1 MKLTGLPSVIRNLVF
16 AAACLALAATL
27 SACASEGHD
36 STSNKL
42 LTLEAKLHSLEE
54 TLEAVQE
61 ENTLLQGE
69 LAALLEENAAQKSE
83 LAALRHEQAD
93 YIQAQE
99 AAEAA
104 REHEEEVAEFEEG
117 QEEQLAAL
125 EEGQARNDQRFD
137 DLDSRL
143 QELEEVASQL
153 ELVLPAI
160 EKWFTGMD
168 KRVKLLEGTDV
179 ERTVNLAESAGGE
192 VYYIDHP
199 DRKEPAVL
207 VMPLEP
213 IEGNPLIVSL
223 HGFGGNSADH
233 ALYVPF
239 HERVLDEGFGLILP
253 NGIRNEDGQRFWNP
267 TDPGTSSSK
276 ASQDDYA
283 YLSHVIIEAQMLKDF
298 GPVYLFGYSNG
309 GFMAYHMACKG
320 LPGLRAIA
328 SLAGTSYV
336 DDTACE
342 SAAPVSLLH
351 IHGTDDAVVLFE
363 GIEGEPG
370 AEGKDGPG
378 YVGAQDMVQR
388 WGERAGCDWPEGPQP
403 YATLDLDAYV
413 PGTET
418 QTYRLESGCTDGVSV
433 ELWAGQGSTHGPGY
447 GDAFTDAL
455 LDWLLAQE

>member
-1 MKLTGLPSVIRNLVF
+1 MGNTGVAKAWWHLGLI
-16 AAACLALAATL
+16 AACVLLAAFL
-27 SACASEGHD
+27 SACSGNSDAATSE
-36 STSNKL
+36 KV
-42 LTLEAKLHSLEE
+42 LTLEAKVHSLEE
-54 TLEAVQE
+54 SLEALQE
-61 ENTLLQGE
+61 ENATLQWE
-69 LAALLEENAAQKSE
+69 LID
-83 LAALRHEQAD
+83 LRQRQVD
-93 YIQAQE
+93 YFRDQE
-99 AAEAA
+99 AAKIADRIEREAA
-104 REHEEEVAEFEEG
+104 TDLDTS
-117 QEEQLAAL
+117 QEQQLAAL
-125 EEGQARNDQRFD
+125 EEGQARNNRRFD

-143 QELEEVASQL
+143 RELEKIASQL

-239 HERVLDEGFGLILP
+239 HEQVLDEGFGLILP

-267 TDPGTSSSK
+267 TDPGASSGK
-276 ASQDDYA
+276 ASQDDYT
-283 YLSHVIIEAQMLKDF
+283 YLSHIIIEAQMLKDF

-309 GFMAYHMACKG
+309 GFMAYHIACKG
-320 LPGLRAIA
+320 LPGLRAVA

-336 DDTACE
+336 DDTDCE
-342 SAAPVSLLH
+342 SAVPVSVLH
-351 IHGTDDAVVLFE
+351 IHGTDDAVVLFD
-363 GIEGEPG
+363 GVEGEPG
-370 AEGKDGPG
+370 AEGRDGPG
-378 YVGAQDMVQR
+378 YAGAEDMFHR
-388 WGERAGCDWPEGPQP
+388 WGARAGCNVQSVAYGLGVDLDDDIEGPETLT
-403 YATLDLDAYV
+403 YAFPV
-413 PGTET
+413 
-418 QTYRLESGCTDGVSV
+418 GCAEGITV